1 MGNVTELGLLS
12 AIECRV
18 RPYSYLSI
26 CAVLPSGLPGG
37 ARSAE
42 ASSAASQVQS
52 DYAIDAESIWDTWDH
67 RHVVPGEQLFERRV
81 GGNR

>member
-26 CAVLPSGLPGG
+26 CAVLPSDLPGG
-37 ARSAE
+37 RAFGRSKE
-42 ASSAASQVQS
+42 RRSQVQS
-52 DYAIDAESIWDTWDH
+52 DYAIDAESNWNTRDH
-67 RHVVPGEQLFERRV
+67 PQ
-81 GGNR
+81 GGAL

>member
-1 MGNVTELGLLS
+1 MRNVTELGLLS

-52 DYAIDAESIWDTWDH
+52 EYAIDAESNWNTRDH
-67 RHVVPGEQLFERRV
+67 RQVVPGEQLF
-81 GGNR
+81 

>member
-18 RPYSYLSI
+18 RPYSLMST

-37 ARSAE
+37 ARSTE
-42 ASSAASQVQS
+42 ASSAATQVQS

-81 GGNR
+81 EGNK

>member
-18 RPYSYLSI
+18 RPYPNLSI
-26 CAVLPSGLPGG
+26 CAVLPPGLPGG

-52 DYAIDAESIWDTWDH
+52 EYAIDAESNWNTRDH
-67 RHVVPGEQLFERRV
+67 RQMVPCEQLF
-81 GGNR
+81 

>member
-1 MGNVTELGLLS
+1 MRNVTELGLLS

-26 CAVLPSGLPGG
+26 CAVLPSGLPG

-52 DYAIDAESIWDTWDH
+52 EYAIDAESNWNTTDH
-67 RHVVPGEQLFERRV
+67 RQVVPGEQLFERRV
-81 GGNR
+81 EGNT